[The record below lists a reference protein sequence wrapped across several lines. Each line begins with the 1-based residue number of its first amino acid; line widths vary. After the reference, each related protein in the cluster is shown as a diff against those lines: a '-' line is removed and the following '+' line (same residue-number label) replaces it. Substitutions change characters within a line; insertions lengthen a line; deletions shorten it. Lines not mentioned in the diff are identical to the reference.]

1 MKELIAE
8 TIEKLQE
15 AAEVVPKAFVGFD
28 GYVDKI
34 QLPVKSLDGEERVF
48 FPDIFDFSKHL
59 AKHAGKSGQVELKTR
74 ITKAGGNAPIMSD
87 ALWAL
92 SVDTTC
98 MGTLGKPKLHPVFE
112 ELNKRCK
119 LVSLGPEAVSNAFE
133 FGDGKIIFSELDVF
147 DELDWQYIKKQK
159 PLLSEISKA
168 LDNMDLLAFVDWV
181 NLPHATDIWRGIA
194 TELLPKAKDKKRY
207 FFFDLCDPSKKSSAS
222 VREMLEVLS
231 EYQAYGT
238 VVLGLNENE
247 TILIYA
253 ALKGEE
259 PHSGQSLITTS
270 KILFSEIS
278 VDLLLVHPNSSSI
291 LVRKDKTVEVQ
302 GKLVEKPK
310 VLTGAGD
317 NFNAGFMTSWIRG
330 LGAEHSLLA
339 GMAASGHYITTG
351 HSASIPDVVTYLK
364 NW

>member
-1 MKELIAE
+1 MKELIEE
-8 TIEKLQE
+8 TIKELQK
-15 AAEVVPKAFVGFD
+15 AADLVPKAFVGFD

-34 QLPVKSLDGEERVF
+34 QLPVKSAEGNEKVF

-87 ALWAL
+87 ALCSL
-92 SVDTTC
+92 NVDTTC
-98 MGTLGKPKLHPVFE
+98 MGTLGKPKLNAVFQ
-112 ELNKRCK
+112 ELSTRCK

-147 DELDWQYIKKQK
+147 DELDWAYIKKDK
-159 PLLSEISKA
+159 KLKSEIKQA
-168 LDNMDLLAFVDWV
+168 LEEVDLLAFVDWV

-194 TELLPKAKDKKRY
+194 KDLLPKASRKKRY

-231 EYQAYGT
+231 IYQDFGT
-238 VVLGLNENE
+238 VILGLNENE
-247 TILIYA
+247 TILMYA

-270 KILFSEIS
+270 KIIFSEIS
-278 VDLLLVHPNSSSI
+278 VDLLLVHPNANSI
-291 LVRKDKTVEVQ
+291 LVSKERTVEVN
-302 GKLVEKPK
+302 GKLVAQPK

-317 NFNAGFMTSWIRG
+317 NFNAGFITSWIRG
-330 LGAEHSLLA
+330 LSAESSLLA
-339 GMAASGHYITTG
+339 GMAASGHYISTG
-351 HSASIPDVVTYLK
+351 QSASIKDIIHYLQ